1 MQQKLLRKAGL
12 LLVAVIALGWGLSG
26 CIDEP
31 NPPVR
36 DEVTSSVRF
45 VHAVSDAPA
54 VDIWADGVKVAENV
68 GYKGYTSYLNINSGN
83 RFIRVTPAGS
93 DTSQAVFRQL
103 TSFRSV
109 TQMTIVFFG
118 LSSSGINMLLTQERF
133 TYSDETDLLAD
144 SADVKII
151 NINER
156 LEAVKAVA
164 DSISG
169 PTLLP
174 AVNAYAL
181 SPYRKIIAAPYNFVF
196 VTDPQAAEVTRL
208 SMTLSAKSR
217 YSFILF
223 GTAAEPQLLALT
235 DPGKPN

>member
-12 LLVAVIALGWGLSG
+12 LFVAVTALGWTLSG

-54 VDIWADGVKVAENV
+54 IDIWSDGVKVAENV
-68 GYKGYTSYLNINSGN
+68 GYKGYTSYLSINSGN
-83 RFIRVTPAGS
+83 RFIRITPAGS
-93 DTSQAVFRQL
+93 DTSQALFRQL

-118 LSSSGINMLLTQERF
+118 LGSNGVNMLLTQERF
-133 TYSDETDLLAD
+133 TYSDETDLMAD
-144 SADVKII
+144 SADVKLI
-151 NINER
+151 NLNEG

-169 PTLLP
+169 PTLLA

-181 SPYRKIIAAPYNFVF
+181 SPYRKIIASNYNFVF
-196 VTDPQAAEVTRL
+196 VTSPAAAEITRKT
-208 SMTLSAKSR
+208 MTLSAQAR

-223 GTAAEPQLLALT
+223 GTAAEPQLLTLT
-235 DPGKPN
+235 DPGKP